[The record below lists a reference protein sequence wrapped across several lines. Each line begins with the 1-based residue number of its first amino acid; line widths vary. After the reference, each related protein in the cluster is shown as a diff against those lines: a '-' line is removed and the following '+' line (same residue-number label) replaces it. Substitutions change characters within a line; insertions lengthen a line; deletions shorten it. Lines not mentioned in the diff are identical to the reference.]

1 MNLLKMNMKAN
12 FKINKNED
20 SVISKEKKTEMNEE
34 LTEEEFEDYMSKAGA
49 VGSFMVFRSNTKKDE
64 LGIDSL

>member
-1 MNLLKMNMKAN
+1 MNILKIYMKSN
-12 FKINKNED
+12 FKITKND
-20 SVISKEKKTEMNEE
+20 DNVVSKEKKSEKNEE

>member
-49 VGSFMVFRSNTKKDE
+49 VGSFMVFRTNTKKDE